1 MKIYSKNC
9 CRERIDN
16 FKNTRLAS
24 QNINQEFIHEEKDKI
39 NRTLIINKINK
50 NSKSI
55 NKSNKIE
62 NKKDFK
68 SIQKNSKYYTIL
80 ILLIISNF
88 PKLKCQNIITL
99 NESIVTLKVSGN
111 GQQKI
116 FNRGTN
122 PNKISI
128 DGSERQFAGNTY
140 NLNPTNIVKLKWTDT
155 ITDCQYMF
163 QGCNTIIEINFFN
176 FDSTHCKKISFM
188 FKDCKSLK
196 SLDLSGFITSNY
208 TDDLC
213 DMFNNCHSLTSLNL
227 SNFDTSEV
235 TSFGH
240 MFTNCE
246 SLTSIN
252 ISNFNTEKVQYLDN
266 MFKGCKL
273 LTSINLSNFITPNM
287 INMDNMFEGCESL
300 EFIDFSNL
308 DVTSVTNIES
318 VNNIFINCNN
328 LEL

>member
-9 CRERIDN
+9 YRERIDN
-16 FKNTRLAS
+16 FKNIRLAS
-24 QNINQEFIHEEKDKI
+24 RNINPEFIHEEKDKI
-39 NRTLIINKINK
+39 NRTLIINKINE
-50 NSKSI
+50 NIKSI
-55 NKSNKIE
+55 NKNNQIE

-68 SIQKNSKYYTIL
+68 SIQKNSKYYTII
-80 ILLIISNF
+80 ILLIISNL
-88 PKLKCQNIITL
+88 PKLKSQNKNTL
-99 NESIVTLKVSGN
+99 NESIVTLKISGN

-128 DGSERQFAGNTY
+128 DVSERQFAGNTY
-140 NLNPTNIVKLKWTDT
+140 NLNPTNIVKLKWTDD
-155 ITDCQYMF
+155 ITDCEKMF
-163 QGCNTIIEINFFN
+163 LGCDTIIEINFTN
-176 FDSTHCKKISFM
+176 FDSTHCKKISYM
-188 FKDCKSLK
+188 FKDCNSLK

-227 SNFDTSEV
+227 SAFDTSEV

-273 LTSINLSNFITPNM
+273 LTSINLSNFITSNM
-287 INMDNMFEGCESL
+287 VKIDNMFDGCESL
-300 EFIDFSNL
+300 KFIDFSNL